1 MNREAILMKQVG
13 DQSMFLPE
21 FQKLIRSQKFDF
33 MDINEDKNET
43 VIRLRK
49 QDGSERMQKRERLLK
64 ALEQPGGVLK
74 RYPGV
79 SEELHAIAR
88 REEEDDRDGSH
99 FE

>member
-1 MNREAILMKQVG
+1 MNREVILMKQVG

-21 FQKLIRSQKFDF
+21 FQRLIGSQKFDF
-33 MDINEDKNET
+33 MAINEDENEM

-49 QDGSERMQKRERLLK
+49 QDGSERIQKRERLLK
-64 ALEQPGGVLK
+64 ALEQPGGILK
-74 RYPGV
+74 RYPGA